1 MKRTHFYYPGLIDER
16 KRMLDE
22 RQTSVAGPLRIVSNA
37 ETLHFCPKRDIVHT
51 DERPCANRA
60 LEMPSRIGDR
70 LFYRDGRVEQINPT
84 GAPA

>member
-37 ETLHFCPKRDIVHT
+37 ETLHFCPQRDIVHT
-51 DERPCANRA
+51 DVRPGANHA
-60 LEMPSRIGDR
+60 LAMPSRVGNR
-70 LFYRDGRVEQINPT
+70 LHYRDGRVVEVAT
-84 GAPA
+84 